1 MAHRP
6 SEGLPASLS
15 AEAPALGLGQL
26 TNRDSTVRSGRC
38 SQRWMEASAGA
49 AGAVVASMA
58 LQPVEVAKTRIQIST
73 GGDDSTL
80 QTLRKIA
87 AADGFLGLWLGAW
100 GKCAENGAKNF
111 AYFYIYDGMNAL
123 AKRQMEVTTLVKLI
137 LGYVAGVGNTL
148 MNMPLEVISTKMQL
162 DDAKGISTFGMLRR
176 IVRHE
181 GVGTL
186 YTGLGYNIALCIN
199 PAIQNTILDKLKEG
213 ILKHMQRK
221 NPQVAPALTA
231 FQAFTLGAIAKAV
244 ATVLTYP
251 LVRLKTNLQ
260 AGKVPTLERQPSLR
274 KVTSK
279 TSKGSQPAGM
289 ERSGSVEMIRALS
302 FREDK
307 EPEKLSLWQRFVELY
322 RGVGSALLKS
332 TLQSALLYMVK
343 DQVEFTVERFFHLS
357 AEVFYRKTGQLKLGG
372 FSGRPLAS

>member
-15 AEAPALGLGQL
+15 AEAPALGLQIDQTSAAFIAL
-26 TNRDSTVRSGRC
+26 V
-38 SQRWMEASAGA
+38 QASAGA